1 MTCRDIYRAALRM
14 VCEKETEGDTS
25 DYEDRAGY
33 LLAAFCTEASKAD
46 NRCRME
52 SGEGPVPPFARV
64 FLDLDSEFP
73 LLEVFLPA
81 AEYYLAAMLVIDENE
96 EMSDRYFARYTD
108 AMASIEEQPRAK
120 AAPIKDRY
128 NLL

>member
-1 MTCRDIYRAALRM
+1 MTCREIYRAALRM
-14 VCEKETEGDTS
+14 VCEKETDGDTS

-33 LLAAFCTEASKAD
+33 LLAAFCTEASRAD

-52 SGEGPVPPFARV
+52 NGEGPVPPFAKL

-73 LLEVFLPA
+73 LLDLFLPA
-81 AEYYLAAMLVIDENE
+81 AEYYLAAMLVMDENE
-96 EMSDRYFARYTD
+96 EMSERYFARYTD
-108 AMASIEEQPRAK
+108 AMSMIEEQPLAK
-120 AAPIKDRY
+120 VTSIKDRY